1 MKSIFEEEF
10 YPTPK
15 EVIDRMMMGVNV
27 SGKVILEPSAGTGN
41 IVDWLKE
48 AGAREVLACEINH
61 DLQKVVSRKC
71 NLICDDFLKLTAEEI
86 SHIDMIVMN
95 PPFSCAARH
104 ILHAYEIAPAGCE
117 IIAICNS
124 RTIEDRYSTERKR
137 LMEIVEFNGSTEDLG
152 QCFKNAAR
160 PTDVWVSLV
169 KLYKPGEGNHE
180 FDGYLFS
187 EEEEEEY
194 NGSEG
199 IMPYNVIRDVVNRY
213 IMAVSKFDEVM
224 AASKEINELSSL
236 IGGCSIKFGAYRES
250 KNYHSVVTREMF
262 KKQLQKESWDF
273 IFRKLDMGRF
283 VTSKVRET
291 INNFVEQQQNVPFTM
306 RNIYTMLDMI
316 VKTQGNRMNQSLV
329 EAFDMIC
336 SFSAENSTAGETWKT
351 NANYMINRKFIVPY
365 MCSYDTRWPKSYVE
379 SSYSGYANKI
389 DDLNTALNYISG
401 YQFNQNLRQFLWDKK
416 IPWGEWVEF
425 GYFRIKGFK
434 KGTMH
439 FEFLDEQLWM
449 DFNQRVAKIKGW
461 ALPKKAEKKSR
472 SKKAA

>member
-27 SGKVILEPSAGTGN
+27 SGKVVLEPSAGTGN

-48 AGAREVLACEINH
+48 AGAREVLACEINY
-61 DLQKVVSRKC
+61 DLQRIVSQKC
-71 NLICDDFLKLTAEEI
+71 DLICDDFLKLTSEEI

-95 PPFSCAARH
+95 PPFSNAAQH
-104 ILHAYEIAPAGCE
+104 ILHAFEIAPAGCE

-124 RTIEDRYSTERKR
+124 QTIENTYSMERKR
-137 LMEIVEFNGSTEDLG
+137 LKEIIEFNGGTEDLE

-160 PTDVWVSLV
+160 PTDVWVTLV

-187 EEEEEEY
+187 DEEEEEY

-199 IMPYNVIRDVVNRY
+199 LMPYNVIRDVVNRY
-213 IMAVSKFDEVM
+213 IMAVSKFDAVM
-224 AASKEINELSSL
+224 AASQEINDLTSL
-236 IGGCSIKFGAYRES
+236 IGGCSIKFGAYRS
-250 KNYHSVVTREMF
+250 NKNFHSTVTHEMF
-262 KKQLQKESWDF
+262 KKQLQKESWNF
-273 IFRKLDMGRF
+273 IFNKLNMNKF

-329 EAFDMIC
+329 EAFDLIC
-336 SFSAENSTAGETWKT
+336 SFSAENSTAGETWRT
-351 NANYMINRKFIVPY
+351 NANYMVNRKFIVPY
-365 MCSYDTRWPKSYVE
+365 MCSYDSRWPNSYVE
-379 SSYSGYANKI
+379 SSYSGNANKI

-401 YQFNQNLRQFLWDKK
+401 TQFNQNLRQFLWDKK
-416 IPWGEWVEF
+416 IPWGEWVEW

-439 FEFLDEQLWM
+439 FEFLDEKLWM

-461 ALPKKAEKKSR
+461 ALPKKSEKKSR

>member
-27 SGKVILEPSAGTGN
+27 SGKVVLEPSAGTGN

-48 AGAREVLACEINH
+48 AGAREVLACEINQY
-61 DLQKVVSRKC
+61 LQRIISQKC
-71 NLICDDFLKLTAEEI
+71 DLICDDFLKLTAEEI

-95 PPFSCAARH
+95 PPFSNAAQH
-104 ILHAYEIAPAGCE
+104 ILHAFEIAPAGCE

-124 RTIEDRYSTERKR
+124 QTIENTYSMERKR
-137 LMEIVEFNGSTEDLG
+137 LKEIIEFNGGTEDLE
-152 QCFKNAAR
+152 QCFKNAER
-160 PTDVWVSLV
+160 PTDVWVTLV

-187 EEEEEEY
+187 DEEEDEY

-199 IMPYNVIRDVVNRY
+199 LMPYNVIRDVVNRY
-213 IMAVSKFDEVM
+213 IMAVSKFDAVM
-224 AASKEINELSSL
+224 SASQEINDLTSL
-236 IGGCSIKFGAYRES
+236 IGGCSIKFGAYRNN
-250 KNYHSVVTREMF
+250 KNYHSTVTREMF
-262 KKQLQKESWDF
+262 KKQLQKESWNF
-273 IFRKLDMGRF
+273 IFSKLEMSRF

-329 EAFDMIC
+329 EAFELIC
-336 SFSAENSTAGETWKT
+336 SFSAENSTAGEKWKT
-351 NANYMINRKFIVPY
+351 NANYMVNRKFIVPY
-365 MCSYDTRWPKSYVE
+365 MCTYNSRW
-379 SSYSGYANKI
+379 ANQYI
-389 DDLNTALNYISG
+389 DISWGGNVNKMSDLVTALNYISG
-401 YQFNQNLRQFLWDKK
+401 IHREDSLYSFLRENE
-416 IPWGEWVEF
+416 IPWGEWVEW

-439 FEFLDEQLWM
+439 FEFLDEKLWM

-461 ALPKKAEKKSR
+461 SLPKKSEKKSR
-472 SKKAA
+472 TKKAA